1 MNPKVDDKFK
11 ELMNCNDDKN
21 CEVKSNIGK
30 LHKYLGMNF
39 YFTEKVK
46 VKINMDDYVE
56 RMINDF
62 QAKISNIDIALNPSK
77 NNIFEKGNI

>member
-11 ELMNCNDDKN
+11 ELMNCNYGN
-21 CEVKSNIGK
+21 NGEVKSNWGK
-30 LHKYLGMNF
+30 VHKYLGMNF
-39 YFTEKVK
+39 DFTEKVK

>member
-1 MNPKVDDKFK
+1 M
-11 ELMNCNDDKN
+11 
-21 CEVKSNIGK
+21 
-30 LHKYLGMNF
+30 HKYLGMNF
-39 YFTEKVK
+39 DFTEKVK